1 ADVGAGAY
9 ARAPLSADSYA
20 AKPVPQRMLIAVGG
34 PLFNF
39 ILSGVLLLIL
49 AVAGFGHYRPILNP
63 APDSSLY
70 TQGVR
75 AGDVIVSID
84 DSPVRFRRD
93 IATTAIAPIIE
104 DAEVTITVLRPASN
118 EELQATLRHP
128 TSTDSTR
135 FLTEVLAK
143 EIKFLGPPAIVGNI
157 RAGFPA
163 AESSLRLG
171 DVVVDVDGNPVSDF
185 GDLVYMVR
193 ERPNQTLTLIV
204 ERDDQRLTMS
214 VPTAATPGDASVGML
229 GVGLDDSHPD
239 YISWADSVRAHPTWA
254 EVPGIALGELWDLF
268 ALTWRSVIWLIT
280 GSVGI
285 DNLKGP
291 IGIADYAGN
300 SLEYGV
306 LPFLHFIAL
315 ISVSIGVLNL
325 LPIPVL
331 DGGHIL
337 LLACEGVRG
346 RPVPVAV
353 ETWLTWAGIALVGSL
368 VVITVF
374 NDIYALL

>member
-1 ADVGAGAY
+1 MLAVPLTAVLAMLVATLMVLAMLG
-9 ARAPLSADSYA
+9 APLMVLAMLVVWWLMLVLARMRGLLCRRILMRLSLCHNG
-20 AKPVPQRMLIAVGG
+20 MLIAVGG

-163 AESSLRLG
+163 AG
-171 DVVVDVDGNPVSDF
+171 VVF
-185 GDLVYMVR
+185 
-193 ERPNQTLTLIV
+193 
-204 ERDDQRLTMS
+204 
-214 VPTAATPGDASVGML
+214 ATG
-229 GVGLDDSHPD
+229 
-239 YISWADSVRAHPTWA
+239 
-254 EVPGIALGELWDLF
+254 
-268 ALTWRSVIWLIT
+268 
-280 GSVGI
+280 
-285 DNLKGP
+285 
-291 IGIADYAGN
+291 
-300 SLEYGV
+300 
-306 LPFLHFIAL
+306 
-315 ISVSIGVLNL
+315 
-325 LPIPVL
+325 
-331 DGGHIL
+331 
-337 LLACEGVRG
+337 
-346 RPVPVAV
+346 
-353 ETWLTWAGIALVGSL
+353 
-368 VVITVF
+368 
-374 NDIYALL
+374 